1 MVFANDNTPNSTAQ
15 MNAGWCYSRNCL
27 MSRYLVSCVRVQ
39 LHFQHLVPAGTTHPY
54 EYAYDLNITF
64 KSTSNDR
71 TWSSA
76 NQSHI
81 WPGSTGSSSGP
92 DPSEPW
98 AVKISLLK
106 RSNDTLFSAFSS
118 PCKYSNR
125 LTSLIHFNH
134 VILTAILTT
143 HVSSPR

>member
-1 MVFANDNTPNSTAQ
+1 MVFTNDNTPNSTAQ

-71 TWSSA
+71 T
-76 NQSHI
+76 
-81 WPGSTGSSSGP
+81 
-92 DPSEPW
+92 
-98 AVKISLLK
+98 
-106 RSNDTLFSAFSS
+106 
-118 PCKYSNR
+118 
-125 LTSLIHFNH
+125 
-134 VILTAILTT
+134 
-143 HVSSPR
+143 